1 MFHGQKDI
9 HKKLIQSYT
18 IFDRL
23 FKHVKI
29 GQKQDLMYAQ
39 KKELGNGYLNP
50 ISTGLFYLVVELR
63 GEGSTPFHKI

>member
-1 MFHGQKDI
+1 MSMFHGQKDI
-9 HKKLIQSYT
+9 HKKLIQPYT

-39 KKELGNGYLNP
+39 RKRLGMAILTLSALGFFIL
-50 ISTGLFYLVVELR
+50 L
-63 GEGSTPFHKI
+63 